1 MSALASIIAGAKP
14 GPRRMLVYGTAGIG
28 KSTFA
33 TCAPAPIVVQTED
46 GLGEIDTHKFPVAQ
60 SFDEVMQ
67 SLGAL
72 YAEEHGYRTVVIDS
86 LDWLERLIWAK
97 VCAARQVASIEDIGY
112 GKGYAFA
119 LAHWRDILD
128 GLGALRDRRGMTV
141 ILIAHAKIERFEDPT
156 CDAYDRYV
164 PRLHKT
170 AAAMVAEWCDEV
182 LFASYKVFT
191 KATEEGFN
199 QKRVQ
204 GLGSGERVLKTT
216 ERPAHL
222 AKNRLN
228 LPDELPLA
236 WSEFAKHL
244 AASNAVAAASVA
256 IPAAVTLSP

>member
-1 MSALASIIAGAKP
+1 MSAIASILTGAKP

-33 TCAPAPIVVQTED
+33 TCAPSPIVIQTED
-46 GLGEIDTHKFPVAQ
+46 GLNEIDCHKFPVAT
-60 SFDEVMQ
+60 SLAEVMA

-72 YAEEHGYRTVVIDS
+72 YNEDHPYRTVVIDS
-86 LDWLERLIWAK
+86 MDWLERLIWAK
-97 VCAARQVASIEDIGY
+97 VCADRQAATIEDIGY
-112 GKGYAFA
+112 GKGYTFA
-119 LAHWRDILD
+119 IQHWRDVLD
-128 GLGALRDRRGMTV
+128 GLTALRERRGMTV
-141 ILIAHAKIERFEDPT
+141 VLIAHARIERFENPET
-156 CDAYDRYV
+156 EAYDRYV

-170 AAAMVAEWCDEV
+170 ASALVSEWCDEV
-182 LFASYKVFT
+182 LFATYRVFT

-204 GLGSGERVLKTT
+204 GLGSGERVLRAT
-216 ERPAHL
+216 ERPSHL

-244 AASNAVAAASVA
+244 PASTTT
-256 IPAAVTLSP
+256 VTR

>member
-1 MSALASIIAGAKP
+1 MSALASIITGAKP

-33 TCAPAPIVVQTED
+33 ACAPSAIVVQTED
-46 GLGEIDTHKFPVAQ
+46 GLGEIDCHKFPVAA
-60 SFDEVMQ
+60 SFDEVMNH
-67 SLGAL
+67 LGGLFQEDHA
-72 YAEEHGYRTVVIDS
+72 YRTVVIDS

-97 VCAARQVASIEDIGY
+97 VCSARQVASIEDIGY
-112 GKGYAFA
+112 GKGYTFA
-119 LAHWRDILD
+119 LQYWRDILD
-128 GLGALRDRRGMTV
+128 GLSALRDRKGMTI

-156 CDAYDRYV
+156 CDAYDRYA

-228 LPDELPLA
+228 LPDELPLVWA
-236 WSEFAKHL
+236 DFARHL
-244 AASNAVAAASVA
+244 TASNAVAAVRVA
-256 IPAAVTLSP
+256 VPSLN

>member
-1 MSALASIIAGAKP
+1 MSLLANILQGAKP
-14 GPRRMLVYGTAGIG
+14 GPRRMTVYGTAGVG

-33 TCAPAPIVVQTED
+33 TCAPSPIVIQTED
-46 GLGEIDTHKFPVAQ
+46 GLNEIDCHKFPVAQ

-67 SLGAL
+67 SLAAL
-72 YAEEHGYRTVVIDS
+72 YQEDHAYRTVVIDS

-97 VCAARQVASIEDIGY
+97 VCATRQVATIEDIGY

-119 LAHWRDILD
+119 LTHWRDVLD
-128 GLGALRDRRGMTV
+128 GLTALRDRKGMTV
-141 ILIAHAKIERFEDPT
+141 ILIAHARIERFENPET
-156 CDAYDRYV
+156 EAYDRYV

-170 AAAMVAEWCDEV
+170 AAAMVAEWSDEV
-182 LFASYKVFT
+182 LFATYKVFT

-204 GLGSGERVLKTT
+204 GLGTGERVLRTT
-216 ERPAHL
+216 ERPSHL

-236 WSEFAKHL
+236 WSAFAQHL
-244 AASNAVAAASVA
+244 PASITSV
-256 IPAAVTLSP
+256 TR

>member
-1 MSALASIIAGAKP
+1 MSALASILTGAKP

-33 TCAPAPIVVQTED
+33 TCAPSPIVIQTED
-46 GLGEIDTHKFPVAQ
+46 GLNEIDCHKFPVAT
-60 SFDEVMQ
+60 SLAEVMA

-72 YAEEHGYRTVVIDS
+72 YNEDHPYRTVVIDS
-86 LDWLERLIWAK
+86 MDWLERLIWTK
-97 VCAARQVASIEDIGY
+97 VCADRQAATIEDIGY

-119 LAHWRDILD
+119 LTHWRDVLD
-128 GLGALRDRRGMTV
+128 GLTALRDEKGMAV
-141 ILIAHAKIERFEDPT
+141 ILIAHARIERFENPET
-156 CDAYDRYV
+156 EAYDRYV

-170 AAAMVAEWCDEV
+170 AAAMVAEWSDEV
-182 LFASYKVFT
+182 LFATYKVFT

-204 GLGSGERVLKTT
+204 GLGTGERVLRTT
-216 ERPAHL
+216 ERPSHL

-236 WSEFAKHL
+236 WSAFAQHL
-244 AASNAVAAASVA
+244 PVA
-256 IPAAVTLSP
+256 TSPTTH

>member
-1 MSALASIIAGAKP
+1 MSVLSTIVSGATP

-33 TCAPAPIVVQTED
+33 TCAPAPIVIQTED
-46 GLGEIDTHKFPVAQ
+46 GLNEIVTSKFPVAQ
-60 SFDEVMQ
+60 SLDEVMQ
-67 SLGAL
+67 AL
-72 YAEEHGYRTVVIDS
+72 AGLYSEPHEFRTVVIDS

-97 VCAARQVASIEDIGY
+97 VCQTRQVATIEDIGY

-119 LAHWRDILD
+119 LSHWRDVLD
-128 GLGALRDRRGMTV
+128 GLSALRTARGMTV
-141 ILIAHAKIERFEDPT
+141 VLIAHARIERFENPET
-156 CDAYDRYV
+156 EAYDRYV

-170 AAAMVAEWCDEV
+170 AAAIVAEWCDEV
-182 LFASYKVFT
+182 LFASYRVFT
-191 KATEEGFN
+191 KATDEGFN

-204 GLGSGERVLKTT
+204 GLGNGERVLRTT
-216 ERPAHL
+216 ERPSHL

-244 AASNAVAAASVA
+244 
-256 IPAAVTLSP
+256 PAATSSTTR

>member
-1 MSALASIIAGAKP
+1 MSALASIITGAKP

-33 TCAPAPIVVQTED
+33 ACAPAPIVVQTED
-46 GLGEIDTHKFPVAQ
+46 GLGEIDCHKFPVAA
-60 SFDEVMQ
+60 SFDEVM
-67 SLGAL
+67 SHLGAL
-72 YAEEHGYRTVVIDS
+72 YQEEHAYRTVVIDS

-97 VCAARQVASIEDIGY
+97 VCSVRQVASIEDIGY
-112 GKGYAFA
+112 GKGYTFA
-119 LAHWRDILD
+119 LQYWRDILD
-128 GLGALRDRRGMTV
+128 GLSALRDRKGMTV
-141 ILIAHAKIERFEDPT
+141 VLIAHAKIERFEDPT

-191 KATEEGFN
+191 KATDEGFN

-236 WSEFAKHL
+236 WADFARHL
-244 AASNAVAAASVA
+244 TASNAVAAACVA
-256 IPAAVTLSP
+256 TPSLN

>member
-1 MSALASIIAGAKP
+1 MQALA
-14 GPRRMLVYGTAGIG
+14 
-28 KSTFA
+28 
-33 TCAPAPIVVQTED
+33 
-46 GLGEIDTHKFPVAQ
+46 
-60 SFDEVMQ
+60 
-67 SLGAL
+67 AL
-72 YAEEHGYRTVVIDS
+72 YGEGHSYRTVVIDS

-97 VCAARQVASIEDIGY
+97 VCTTRQVASIDDIGY

-119 LAHWRDILD
+119 LSHWRDVLE
-128 GLGALRDRRGMTV
+128 GLSALRDRRGMTV
-141 ILIAHAKIERFEDPT
+141 ILIAHARIERFEDPT

-164 PRLHKT
+164 PRLHKS

-191 KATEEGFN
+191 KATDEGFN

-216 ERPAHL
+216 ERPSHL

-236 WSEFAKHL
+236 WSEFARHL
-244 AASNAVAAASVA
+244 TASNAVTAASTTV
-256 IPAAVTLSP
+256 PSTP